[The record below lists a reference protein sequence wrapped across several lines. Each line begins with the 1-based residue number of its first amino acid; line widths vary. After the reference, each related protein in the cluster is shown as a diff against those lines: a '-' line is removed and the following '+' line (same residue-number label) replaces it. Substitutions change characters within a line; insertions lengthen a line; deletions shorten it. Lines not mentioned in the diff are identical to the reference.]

1 MPHVANDFCDRV
13 GNDQPDKD
21 QEILQ
26 AIGHDRNLAT
36 ETKNIVVTNAKEQQS
51 VLLRTISFVREAVK
65 DNDEDFTS
73 GPIGR
78 ALGLLAIP
86 MMLEMAME
94 SIFAVVDIAFVSRLG
109 TDAIAA
115 VGITEALIAVLY
127 GLAIGLGVGLT
138 AMVSRRIGA
147 GNPVG
152 AAEVTGQAIWVG
164 ALLSVV
170 IGIVGVAYARDLLE
184 IMGASE
190 AVVDQGIGF
199 TAVILGGSITII
211 YLFLLNAA
219 FRGAGDA
226 TVALRSL
233 WLANG
238 INIILDPCL
247 IFGLG
252 PFPEMGVT
260 GAAIATT
267 IGRGI
272 GVLYQ
277 LWYLMN
283 GRGRIEF
290 HVRYLKFNFALALH
304 MVRIS
309 LGSIGQFLIAT
320 ASWIGVMRI
329 VAIYG
334 GGAIAAYTIALRM
347 MEFVFLPA
355 WGLGNAAATLVG
367 QNLGAGQADRA
378 EKSAWRAAKYNAMFM
393 FVTGVFLLIFAEFI
407 TGLFSAEPDVLR
419 WGTSCLQILSIGF
432 PMYAVGMV
440 VVQALNG
447 AGDTTTP
454 AVLNLICFWLVQ
466 IPLAFWL
473 ATGTSLGPNGAF
485 SAIVFS
491 ESLLTILAVLTF
503 RKGAWKLQTV

>member
-1 MPHVANDFCDRV
+1 M
-13 GNDQPDKD
+13 
-21 QEILQ
+21 
-26 AIGHDRNLAT
+26 
-36 ETKNIVVTNAKEQQS
+36 TNTNQQQS
-51 VLLRTISFVREAVK
+51 VLHRASSFVREALQ

-73 GPIGR
+73 GPIKR

-109 TDAIAA
+109 TDAVAA
-115 VGITEALIAVLY
+115 VGITEALVTVLY
-127 GLAIGLGVGLT
+127 GIAIGLGVGLT
-138 AMVSRRIGA
+138 AMVSRRIGSQD
-147 GNPVG
+147 VIG
-152 AAEVTGQAIWVG
+152 AAEVTGQAIWIG
-164 ALLSVV
+164 AFLSVI
-170 IGIVGVAYARDLLE
+170 IGIAGVAYARDLLE

-190 AVVDQGIGF
+190 GVIRQGAGF
-199 TAVILGGSITII
+199 TAVLLGGSVTII

-238 INIILDPCL
+238 INIVLDPCL

-260 GAAIATT
+260 GAAVATT

-272 GVLYQ
+272 GVIYQ

-283 GRGRIEF
+283 GHGRIEF
-290 HVRYLKFNFALALH
+290 HIRYLKFNLTLALR
-304 MVRIS
+304 MIRIS
-309 LGSIGQFLIAT
+309 LGGIGQFLVAT

-329 VAIYG
+329 VSIYG
-334 GGAIAAYTIALRM
+334 SSAIAAYTIALRM

-367 QNLGAGQADRA
+367 QNLGAGKPERA
-378 EKSAWRAAKYNAMFM
+378 LRSAWQAAKLNAIFM
-393 FVTGVFLLIFAEFI
+393 TVAGIFLLVFAEFI

-419 WGTSCLQILSIGF
+419 WGTSCLQIMSIGF

-454 AVLNLICFWLVQ
+454 VILNLICFWLLQ

-473 ATGTSLGPNGAF
+473 ATETSLGPNGAF
-485 SAIVFS
+485 IAIVVA
-491 ESLLTILAVLTF
+491 ESLLTILATIVF
-503 RKGAWKLQTV
+503 RKGTWKLQTV